1 MSEANVKFYN
11 MLIHLVRNDK
21 LYKENVA
28 IKNVWQKEG
37 NTFLDIYFY
46 RKRKSYIFDSV
57 FIHDILDL
65 SNEKYYKNID
75 NFITDFQDQNIV
87 DKKNNSIA
95 NIADKKIFEKISPD
109 LIILSFMAKCCGNY
123 TQIKEKIIFDYIL
136 KSIPRAQILSNQYLT
151 AYIATLNPNEEDFY
165 NAINSINYQNV
176 KSIKKMC
183 FDVLKIC
190 LADGRMHYR
199 EKKYLA
205 ELLQNMR
212 EAGIKIDL
220 GL

>member
-21 LYKENVA
+21 LYEENVA

-46 RKRKSYIFDSV
+46 RRRKSYIFDSV
-57 FIHDILDL
+57 FVHDILDL

-75 NFITDFQDQNIV
+75 DFIADFQSLGTDV
-87 DKKNNSIA
+87 KKTNSPT
-95 NIADKKIFEKISPD
+95 NIADIKIFEKINTD
-109 LIILSFMAKCCGNY
+109 LIILSFMAKCSGHY
-123 TQIKEKIIFDYIL
+123 TPIKEKIIFDFIL
-136 KSIPRAQILSNQYLT
+136 KSTPRAQILSNQYLT

-165 NAINSINYQNV
+165 NAINNMNYQNF

-190 LADGRMHYR
+190 LADGRMHYS

-212 EAGIKIDL
+212 EVGIKIDL
-220 GL
+220 GI

>member
-28 IKNVWQKEG
+28 IKNVWRKEG

-75 NFITDFQDQNIV
+75 DFIADFQDQNTV
-87 DKKNNSIA
+87 DEKNNSTA
-95 NIADKKIFEKISPD
+95 NITDKKIFEKINTE

-136 KSIPRAQILSNQYLT
+136 KSIPRAKILSNQYLN
-151 AYIATLNPNEEDFY
+151 AYIATLNPSEKDFY
-165 NAINSINYQNV
+165 SAIDSMNYQNA

-183 FDVLKIC
+183 FDVLKVC
-190 LADGRMHYR
+190 LADGRMHYS